1 MQGSLVDDEDLI
13 IVLQDTKMTSQDVRS
28 KLIVASEMEAKINLA
43 REEYRPI
50 ATRGSIL
57 YFLVTDMASVL
68 SMYQTSLR
76 QFLVLFDT
84 SMAL

>member
-1 MQGSLVDDEDLI
+1 MVDDEDLI
-13 IVLQDTKMTSQDVRS
+13 VVLQDTKTTSQEVRS
-28 KLIVASEMEAKINLA
+28 KLIVASETEAKINGA
-43 REEYRPI
+43 REEYRAV

-76 QFLVLFDT
+76 QFLVLFDH
-84 SMAL
+84 SIAK